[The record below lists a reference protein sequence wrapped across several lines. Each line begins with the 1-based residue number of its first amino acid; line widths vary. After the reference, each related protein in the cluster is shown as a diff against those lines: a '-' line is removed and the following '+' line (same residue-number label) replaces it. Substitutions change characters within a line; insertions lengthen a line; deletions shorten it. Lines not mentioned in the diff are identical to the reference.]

1 MKRIDS
7 LDILKGFIIVLM
19 SLDHFRDYFHLEAF
33 FFNPTDPENTNAAT
47 FFIRWITH
55 YCAPIFAFLAGVS
68 AYIVGNKYDKKY
80 LSKFLLSRGLW
91 LVFVE
96 IVIINFGWRFDITY
110 SYIVL
115 GVIWMLGICM
125 ILMSL
130 LIWLSNKKVL
140 IFSLLII
147 FSHNL
152 LDLFDISGN
161 FLWALLHQQE
171 FFKLSETSTL
181 VVGYPLVPWIGVMS
195 LGYFF
200 GYYYKREYNQ
210 EKRIKKLKI
219 LGLCFVGGFFL
230 VRIVNSFGN
239 FIPWTNYE
247 VFSKTVF
254 SFMNPHK
261 YPPSLS
267 YLLMTLGPMF
277 LFLALLE
284 LRKKTF
290 LSKPLMVFGRVPFF
304 FYILHIYFIHLFAML
319 ATEIYGFGWES
330 MILKTPIW
338 MLPSKFEGFG
348 FSTIWM
354 LILWLFFVVFMYPI
368 CKKFGDYKINNKQ
381 KKWLSYL

>member
-7 LDILKGFIIVLM
+7 LDILKGAIIVLM

-33 FFNPTDPENTNAAT
+33 YFNPTDPENTNAAT

-68 AYIVGNKYDKKY
+68 AYIVGKKYDKKY

-96 IVIINFGWRFDITY
+96 IIIINFGWRFDIAY

-130 LIWLSNKKVL
+130 LIWMSNKKVL
-140 IFSLLII
+140 IFSLLVI
-147 FSHNL
+147 FAHNL

-171 FFKLSETSTL
+171 FFKLSETFTL

-200 GYYYKREYNQ
+200 GDYYKREYNPK
-210 EKRIKKLKI
+210 KRIKILKT
-219 LGLCFVGGFFL
+219 LGLCFVVGFFI
-230 VRIVNSFGN
+230 VRLVNSFGN
-239 FIPWTNYE
+239 FIPWTNYG
-247 VFSKTVF
+247 VFYKTVF

-277 LFLALLE
+277 LFLAHLE

-290 LSKPLMVFGRVPFF
+290 LFRSLMVFGRVPFF
-304 FYILHIYFIHLFAML
+304 FYILHIYLIHLFAML

-348 FSTIWM
+348 FSTLWM
-354 LILWLFFVVFMYPI
+354 LILWLCFVAFMYPI
-368 CKKFGDYKINNKQ
+368 CKIFGDYKKNNKQ

>member
-7 LDILKGFIIVLM
+7 LDILKGIIIVLM
-19 SLDHFRDYFHLEAF
+19 SLDHFRDYFHSEAF
-33 FFNPTDPENTNAAT
+33 FFNPTDPENTNAIT
-47 FFIRWITH
+47 FFIRWVTH

-68 AYIVGNKYDKKY
+68 AYIVGNKYNKKY
-80 LSKFLLSRGLW
+80 LSKFLLTRGLW

-96 IVIINFGWRFDITY
+96 IVIINFGWRFDITF

-130 LIWLSNKKVL
+130 LIWMSNKKVL
-140 IFSLLII
+140 IFSLLVI
-147 FSHNL
+147 FGHNL
-152 LDLFDISGN
+152 LDLFDISGS

-210 EKRIKKLKI
+210 ENRIKKLKT

-230 VRIVNSFGN
+230 VRMVNSFGN

-284 LRKKTF
+284 LRKKTC
-290 LSKPLMVFGRVPFF
+290 LSQALMVFGRVPFF

-348 FSTIWM
+348 FSTLWM
-354 LILWLFFVVFMYPI
+354 LILWLCFVVFMYPI
-368 CKKFGDYKINNKQ
+368 CKKFADYKINNKQ
-381 KKWLSYL
+381 KKWLSYF

>member
-7 LDILKGFIIVLM
+7 LDILKGIIIILM
-19 SLDHFRDYFHLEAF
+19 SLDHFRDYFHSEAF
-33 FFNPTDPENTNAAT
+33 FFNPTDPENTNAIT
-47 FFIRWITH
+47 FFIRWVTH
-55 YCAPIFAFLAGVS
+55 YCAPIFTFLAGVS
-68 AYIVGNKYDKKY
+68 AYIVGNKYNKKY
-80 LSKFLLSRGLW
+80 LSKFLLTRGLW

-96 IVIINFGWRFDITY
+96 IVIINFGWRFDITF

-130 LIWLSNKKVL
+130 LIWMSNKKVL
-140 IFSLLII
+140 IFSLLVI
-147 FSHNL
+147 FGHNL
-152 LDLFDISGN
+152 LDLFDISGS

-210 EKRIKKLKI
+210 ENRIKKLKT

-230 VRIVNSFGN
+230 VRMVNSFGN

-290 LSKPLMVFGRVPFF
+290 LSQALMVFGRVPFF

-348 FSTIWM
+348 FSTLWM
-354 LILWLFFVVFMYPI
+354 LILWLCFVVFMYPI
-368 CKKFGDYKINNKQ
+368 CKKFADYKINNKQ
-381 KKWLSYL
+381 KKWLSYF

>member
-7 LDILKGFIIVLM
+7 LDILKGAIIVLM

-33 FFNPTDPENTNAAT
+33 YYAPTDPEYTNAAT

-55 YCAPIFAFLAGVS
+55 YCAPVFAFLAGVS
-68 AYIVGNKYDKKY
+68 AYIVEKKYDKKY
-80 LSKFLLSRGLW
+80 LSKFLWSRGLW

-96 IVIINFGWRFDITY
+96 IIIMNFGWRFDIAY
-110 SYIVL
+110 NYIVL
-115 GVIWMLGICM
+115 QVIWMLGICM

-130 LIWLSNKKVL
+130 LIWLSNKRVL
-140 IFSLLII
+140 IFSLIVI
-147 FSHNL
+147 FAHNL

-171 FFKLSETSTL
+171 FFKLGETSTL
-181 VVGYPLVPWIGVMS
+181 VVAYPLVPWIGVMS
-195 LGYFF
+195 FGYFF
-200 GYYYKREYNQ
+200 GGYYNKEYDPIKRV
-210 EKRIKKLKI
+210 KILKT
-219 LGLCFVGGFFL
+219 LGLCLVGGFFI
-230 VRIVNSFGN
+230 VRFINSFGN
-239 FIPWTNYE
+239 FMPWTNYGD
-247 VFSKTVF
+247 FSKTLF

-284 LRKKTF
+284 LRKKSF
-290 LSKPLMVFGRVPFF
+290 LSRALMVFGRVPFF
-304 FYILHIYFIHLFAML
+304 FYILHVYFIHLLAML

-338 MLPSKFEGFG
+338 MLPSKLEGFG
-348 FSTIWM
+348 FSTLWM
-354 LILWLFFVVFMYPI
+354 LILWVCFVIFMYPI
-368 CKKFGDYKINNKQ
+368 CKKFGDYKKNNKQ